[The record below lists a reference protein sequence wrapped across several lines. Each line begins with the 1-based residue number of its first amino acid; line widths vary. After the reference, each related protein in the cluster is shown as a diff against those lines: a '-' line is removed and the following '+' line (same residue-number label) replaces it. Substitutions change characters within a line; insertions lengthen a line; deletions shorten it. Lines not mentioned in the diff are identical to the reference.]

1 MPPKTNED
9 LIEEFFAKE
18 NDTAYSVD
26 IAASGGDLNSKEYT
40 RELLTPKLRT
50 LLTEKDKQREEA
62 VAEVKKAERERL
74 FKRVNAMSWE
84 QKNETED
91 AIRILKELYNFL
103 TPPTN

>member
-40 RELLTPKLRT
+40 RELLC
-50 LLTEKDKQREEA
+50 LLYTSDAADEA
-62 VAEVKKAERERL
+62 YDV
-74 FKRVNAMSWE
+74 
-84 QKNETED
+84 
-91 AIRILKELYNFL
+91 
-103 TPPTN
+103 